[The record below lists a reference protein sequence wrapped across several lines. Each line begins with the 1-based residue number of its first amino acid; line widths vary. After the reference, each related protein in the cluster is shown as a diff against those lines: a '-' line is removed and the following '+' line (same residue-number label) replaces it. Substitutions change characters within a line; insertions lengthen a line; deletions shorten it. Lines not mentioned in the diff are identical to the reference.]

1 MGLVFGV
8 VVFALGILISVCL
21 HEAGHMATA
30 KAFGMKVTRY
40 FVGFGP
46 TLWSF
51 RRGETEYG
59 VKALPLG
66 GFVKI
71 VGMTPQDD
79 DVAPGDEPRAMWRFP
94 VWKRTVVMAAGSV
107 THFILA
113 FLTLWVLFVLIGVPD
128 DSKIET
134 SPAKV
139 GSIASCVNDF
149 KIDKATQQPVPC
161 RPGVDPKSPAAQ
173 AGLRPGDVITGLNG
187 QKITEYGQVRDQVRA
202 LGGTDATIA
211 YVRDGQ
217 PHTATVHIPSVVRL
231 KDNVTAVKASDI
243 TNADLEKAGILGV
256 AAVEPTTTVGPVHG
270 MTLAGRNMGTTVAL
284 TFESLKQIPAKIP
297 ALVSAIGGGQRDP
310 NTPVSVVGA
319 SRIGG
324 ELVSAGDWT
333 QVLGLFAV
341 LNLFFG
347 IFNLLPLLPMDG
359 GHIAIAWFEKVRSWL
374 AARAGRPDPGRVD
387 YLKLT
392 PITLGVIGVLGVF
405 VLLTVTADVVNPI
418 TIPK

>member
-1 MGLVFGV
+1 MALVFGI
-8 VVFALGILISVCL
+8 VVFALGIVISVCL

-30 KAFGMKVTRY
+30 KSFGMKVTRY

-79 DVAPGDEPRAMWRFP
+79 DVEPADQPRAMWRFP
-94 VWKRTVVMAAGSV
+94 VWKRTVVMGAGSV
-107 THFILA
+107 THFLLA
-113 FLTLWVLFVLIGVPD
+113 FVTLWILFAFIGVPD
-128 DSKIET
+128 DRKVDS
-134 SPAKV
+134 SPATV
-139 GSIASCVNDF
+139 GSVSACVNDF
-149 KIDKATQQPVPC
+149 VIDKKTQQPVEC
-161 RPGVDPKSPAAQ
+161 RPGTDPASPASQ
-173 AGLRPGDVITGLNG
+173 AGLKPGDVITALDGRTIG
-187 QKITEYGQVRDQVRA
+187 TYAQMRGAVRA
-202 LGGTDATIA
+202 LGGKDSTIT
-211 YVRDGQ
+211 YRRDGAT
-217 PHTATVHIPSVVRL
+217 HTVAVHIPSVVRL
-231 KDNVTAVKASDI
+231 KDNVTATKVSDV
-243 TNADLEKAGILGV
+243 TPADLEHAGILGV
-256 AAVEPTTTVGPVHG
+256 TARVPTTTVGPVHG
-270 MTLAGRNMGTTVAL
+270 ITLAGRNMGTTVAL
-284 TFESLKQIPAKIP
+284 TFESLKQLPAKIP
-297 ALVSAIGGGQRDP
+297 ALVSAIGGGERDP
-310 NTPVSVVGA
+310 STPVSVVGA

-324 ELVSAGDWT
+324 ELVSAGDWV

-359 GHIAIAWFEKVRSWL
+359 GHIAIAWFERVRSWI
-374 AARAGRPDPGRVD
+374 AARRGRPDPGRVD

-418 TIPK
+418 TVPK